1 MTKIRSLITA
11 TPEEAKIIEVGDQSV
26 TKGPVTHAAFF
37 VKSPYAKLGWS
48 MNTGEDTV

>member
-1 MTKIRSLITA
+1 MTA
-11 TPEEAKIIEVGDQSV
+11 TPEGAKRIEVEDQSGS
-26 TKGPVTHAAFF
+26 KGLVTHATFF